1 MSGGLRP
8 GTSGFSGRSRGRETT
23 VTRRYDIH
31 DLLSHRTPVGPSAHT
46 RSGAPRRR
54 NPTTEAF
61 YIMSAVERKL
71 EDIKET
77 IVSEV
82 PNDISISDVKY
93 EGPELVVYT
102 RDPKK
107 FAGDGDLIRRLASKL
122 RKRITV
128 RPDPDVL
135 SRPEEARKKIREVV
149 PDEAGITDL
158 DFHADTG
165 EVVIEAQKP
174 GMVIGRHGSTLREIT
189 QQVGWTPEVV
199 RTPPIES
206 ATVSNVRNFLKQ
218 ERDDRRDILERVGRQ
233 IHREE
238 MSDDEWVRITTL
250 GCCREVGRASFILNT
265 PETRV
270 LIDCGDKPGAEGEVP
285 YLQVPEALGA
295 GAQNIDAVV
304 LTHAHLDHSAL
315 IPLLFK
321 YGYDGPIY
329 CTEPTRDLM
338 GLLTLD
344 YLDVAAK
351 EGRAPP
357 YESEQVREAIKHC
370 IPLEYGDVTD
380 IAPDLKLTFHNAG
393 HILGSA
399 VSHFHVGDGLYN
411 VAFSGDI
418 HYDDTRLFN
427 GAVNEFPRVETL
439 VMESTYG
446 GRNDFQTDQ
455 EDSEEELKRVI
466 RETTEEGGKILIPAF
481 AVGRSQE
488 IMLVLEE
495 AMRKGEIPEVP
506 VHLDGMI
513 WEATAIHTTY
523 PEYLRDDLR
532 DRIFHDDENPF
543 LSDQFNHIDGGEEER
558 QEVADGGPCIV
569 LSTSGMVEG
578 GPIMSWL
585 THVGSEEDSTLV
597 FVGYQAQGTLGR
609 RIQNGWDEIPMDD
622 RSNGRGTLSLNMNVE
637 TVDGFSGHADRQG
650 LMNFVR
656 TMNPRPEKVLCVH
669 GDESSVQDLSSA
681 LYHEFNMRTFAPKNL
696 ETFRFK

>member
-1 MSGGLRP
+1 MS
-8 GTSGFSGRSRGRETT
+8 T
-23 VTRRYDIH
+23 VE
-31 DLLSHRTPVGPSAHT
+31 HR
-46 RSGAPRRR
+46 
-54 NPTTEAF
+54 
-61 YIMSAVERKL
+61 L
-71 EDIKET
+71 EEMRAEIEN
-77 IVSEV
+77 EV
-82 PNDISISDVKY
+82 PADITITEVRY
-93 EGPELVVYT
+93 EGPELVIYT
-102 RDPKK
+102 RDPKR
-107 FAGDGDLIRRLASKL
+107 FARDGDLVRKLASKL

-128 RPDPDVL
+128 RPDPAVL
-135 SRPEEARKKIREVV
+135 SKPDDAREQVFDVIPE
-149 PDEAGITDL
+149 EAGITDL
-158 DFHADTG
+158 DFHLDTG
-165 EVVIEAQKP
+165 EVVIEAEKP
-174 GMVIGRHGSTLREIT
+174 GMVIGRHGATLREIT
-189 QQVGWTPEVV
+189 QEVGWTPEVV

-206 ATVSNVRNFLKQ
+206 STVKNVRNFLKQ
-218 ERDDRRDILERVGRQ
+218 ERNERRDILERIGRQ

-250 GCCREVGRASFILNT
+250 GCCREVGRASFIIST

-270 LIDCGDKPGAEGEVP
+270 LVDCGDKPGAEDEVP
-285 YLQVPEALGA
+285 YLQVPEALGS
-295 GAQNIDAVV
+295 GANSLDAVV

-329 CTEPTRDLM
+329 TTEPTRDLM

-351 EGRAPP
+351 EGRTPP
-357 YESEQVREAIKHC
+357 YESEMVREAIKHTV
-370 IPLEYGDVTD
+370 PLEYGDVTD
-380 IAPDLKLTFHNAG
+380 IAPDIKLTLHNAG

-399 VSHFHVGDGLYN
+399 IAHFHVGDGLYN

-439 VMESTYG
+439 VLESTYG
-446 GRNDFQTDQ
+446 GRNDYQTDQ
-455 EDSEEELKRVI
+455 EDSERKLKHTLENTLER
-466 RETTEEGGKILIPAF
+466 GGKVLVPAF

-495 AMRKGEIPEVP
+495 AMREGEIPEVP

-532 DRIFHDDENPF
+532 ERIFHDDENPF
-543 LSDQFNHIDGGEEER
+543 LSEQFNHIDGGEEER
-558 QEVADGGPCIV
+558 QEVADGGPCII
-569 LSTSGMVEG
+569 LSTSGMMEG
-578 GPIMSWL
+578 GPILSWL
-585 THVGSEEDSTLV
+585 ELIADANDSTLV

-609 RIQNGWDEIPMDD
+609 RIQNGRRDLPLG
-622 RSNGRGTLSLNMNVE
+622 NGRRSSSVTLEMSVE

-650 LMNFVR
+650 LENFVR

-669 GDESSVQDLSSA
+669 GDESSAQDLSSA

-696 ETFRFK
+696 ETFRFV

>member
-1 MSGGLRP
+1 MSQVDTQLEELK
-8 GTSGFSGRSRGRETT
+8 RE
-23 VTRRYDIH
+23 IEAEI
-31 DLLSHRTPVGPSAHT
+31 PST
-46 RSGAPRRR
+46 
-54 NPTTEAF
+54 
-61 YIMSAVERKL
+61 
-71 EDIKET
+71 
-77 IVSEV
+77 
-82 PNDISISDVKY
+82 ISITDVKY

-102 RDPKK
+102 RDPKE
-107 FAGDGDLIRRLASKL
+107 FAGDGNLVRQLASKL

-135 SRPEEARKKIREVV
+135 SRPREAREKVV
-149 PDEAGITDL
+149 DVIPEDAGVQDL
-158 DFHADTG
+158 DFHEDTG
-165 EVVIEAQKP
+165 EVVIEAEKP

-189 QQVGWTPEVV
+189 REVGWTPEVV

-206 ATVSNVRNFLKQ
+206 STVSNVRNFLKQ
-218 ERDDRRDILERVGRQ
+218 ERQERREILERVGRQ

-238 MSDDEWVRITTL
+238 MQDEQWVRITTL
-250 GCCREVGRASFILNT
+250 GCCREVGRAAFILNT
-265 PETRV
+265 AETRV

-285 YLQVPEALGA
+285 YLQIPEALGA
-295 GAQNIDAVV
+295 GAQNLDAVV

-351 EGRAPP
+351 EGRTPP
-357 YESEQVREAIKHC
+357 YDSAQVREAIKHC

-411 VAFSGDI
+411 VCFSGDI

-427 GAVNEFPRVETL
+427 GAVNDFPRVEAL

-446 GRNDFQTDQ
+446 GRNDYQTDQ
-455 EDSEEELKRVI
+455 EDSEEALIDVI
-466 RETTEEGGKILIPAF
+466 NEAHERDGKVLIPAF

-488 IMLVLEE
+488 IMLVIEE
-495 AMRKGEIPEVP
+495 AMRNGKIPEMP

-523 PEYLRDDLR
+523 PEYLRDDLQ
-532 DRIFHDDENPF
+532 DRIFHEDENPF
-543 LSDQFNHIDGGEEER
+543 LAEQFNHIDGGEDER
-558 QEVADGGPCIV
+558 QEVVDEGPAII
-569 LSTSGMVEG
+569 LSTSGMVTG

-585 THVGSEEDSTLV
+585 RHLGSDEDSTLT

-609 RIQNGWDEIPMDD
+609 RIQNGWDEIPVSDFGSGRD
-622 RSNGRGTLSLNMNVE
+622 GRGSKLTLEMNVE
-637 TVDGFSGHADRQG
+637 TVDGFSGHADREG

-656 TMNPRPEKVLCVH
+656 NMSPRPEKVLCVH
-669 GDESSVQDLSSA
+669 GDESSVQDFSSA

>member
-1 MSGGLRP
+1 MS
-8 GTSGFSGRSRGRETT
+8 T
-23 VTRRYDIH
+23 VEKQLD
-31 DLLSHRTPVGPSAHT
+31 DLKAEI
-46 RSGAPRRR
+46 AA
-54 NPTTEAF
+54 E
-61 YIMSAVERKL
+61 I
-71 EDIKET
+71 
-77 IVSEV
+77 
-82 PNDISISDVKY
+82 PNDISVSDVTY
-93 EGPELVVYT
+93 EGPELVIYT

-107 FAGDGDLIRRLASKL
+107 FAQNGDLIRTLAGKL

-135 SRPEEARKKIREVV
+135 ARPKDAEAQIRAII
-149 PDEAGITDL
+149 PDEAGVSDL

-189 QQVGWTPEVV
+189 QEIGWTPEVV

-218 ERDDRRDILERVGRQ
+218 EREERRDILERVGRQ

-238 MSDDEWVRITTL
+238 LANEQWVRISTL
-250 GCCREVGRASFILNT
+250 GCCREVGRASFILST
-265 PETRV
+265 AETRI
-270 LIDCGDKPGAEGEVP
+270 LIDCGDKPGAEDEVP
-285 YLQVPEALGA
+285 YLQAPEANPL
-295 GAQNIDAVV
+295 NSIDAVV

-329 CTEPTRDLM
+329 CTEPTRDMM

-351 EGRAPP
+351 EGRTPP
-357 YESEQVREAIKHC
+357 YESEMVREALKHT

-380 IAPDLKLTFHNAG
+380 IAPDVKLTLHNAG

-399 VSHFHVGDGLYN
+399 VSHFHIGDGLYN

-418 HYDDTRLFN
+418 HYEDTRLFN

-446 GRNDFQTDQ
+446 GRNDYQTDQ
-455 EDSEEELKRVI
+455 ADSEQRLIEI
-466 RETTEEGGKILIPAF
+466 INETHDRDGKILIPAF

-488 IMLVLEE
+488 IMLVIEE
-495 AMRKGEIPEVP
+495 AMREGKIPEMP

-543 LSDQFNHIDGGEEER
+543 LSPQFNHIDAGEDER
-558 QEVADGGPCIV
+558 RDVTDGGPAII
-569 LSTSGMVEG
+569 LSTSGMVTG

-585 THVGSEEDSTLV
+585 EHLGPDPNTTMV

-609 RIQNGWDEIPMDD
+609 RIQSGWDEIPM
-622 RSNGRGTLSLNMNVE
+622 NGRSGRSDTLALDFNVE
-637 TVDGFSGHADRQG
+637 TVDGFSGHSGRQG
-650 LMNFVR
+650 LIDFVR

-681 LYHEFNMRTFAPKNL
+681 LYHKFDMRTFAPKNL
-696 ETFRFK
+696 ETFRFR

>member
-1 MSGGLRP
+1 MSH
-8 GTSGFSGRSRGRETT
+8 
-23 VTRRYDIH
+23 VD
-31 DLLSHRTPVGPSAHT
+31 
-46 RSGAPRRR
+46 
-54 NPTTEAF
+54 
-61 YIMSAVERKL
+61 KQL
-71 EDIKET
+71 EDLKAEIEQE
-77 IVSEV
+77 IPS
-82 PNDISISDVKY
+82 DISVTDVKY

-102 RDPKK
+102 RDPKR
-107 FAGDGDLIRRLASKL
+107 FAGDGDLIRRLASQL

-128 RPDPDVL
+128 RPDPSTL
-135 SRPEEARKKIREVV
+135 SPPAQAEEEVMAV
-149 PDEAGITDL
+149 IPDDAGVTDL
-158 DFHADTG
+158 DFHEDTG
-165 EVVIEAQKP
+165 EVVIEAEKP
-174 GMVIGRHGSTLREIT
+174 GMVIGRRGSTLREIT
-189 QQVGWTPEVV
+189 KEVGWTPEVV

-206 ATVSNVRNFLKQ
+206 STVSNVRNFLKQ
-218 ERDDRRDILERVGRQ
+218 ERQDRRDILERVGRQ

-238 MSDDEWVRITTL
+238 LSDEEWVRITTL
-250 GCCREVGRASFILNT
+250 GCCREVGRAAFILNT
-265 PETRV
+265 PETRI

-295 GAQNIDAVV
+295 GASNIDAVV

-329 CTEPTRDLM
+329 TTEPTRDLM
-338 GLLTLD
+338 GLLQLD

-351 EGRAPP
+351 EGRTPP
-357 YESEQVREAIKHC
+357 YESEQVREAIKHT

-380 IAPDLKLTFHNAG
+380 VAPDVKLTFHNAG

-399 VSHFHVGDGLYN
+399 VTHFHIGDGMYN

-427 GAVNEFPRVETL
+427 GAVNDFPRVETL
-439 VMESTYG
+439 VLESTYG
-446 GRNDFQTDQ
+446 GRNDYQTDQ
-455 EDSEEELKRVI
+455 ADSEERLKEVI
-466 RETTEEGGKILIPAF
+466 NETYEQNGKVLIPAF

-495 AMRKGEIPEVP
+495 AMREGDIPTMP

-513 WEATAIHTTY
+513 WEATAIHSTY

-532 DRIFHDDENPF
+532 DRIFHEDENPF
-543 LSDQFNHIDGGEEER
+543 LADQFNHIDGGEDER
-558 QEVADGGPCIV
+558 QEVADGEECII

-585 THVGSEEDSTLV
+585 RHLGSDPDSTMT

-609 RIQNGWDEIPMDD
+609 RIQNGWDEIPVSDWGEGGGRSETLTLEMD
-622 RSNGRGTLSLNMNVE
+622 TE

-650 LMNFVR
+650 LENFVK

-669 GDESSVQDLSSA
+669 GDEDSVQDLSSA
-681 LYHEFNMRTFAPKNL
+681 LYHDYNMRTFAPKNL

>member
-1 MSGGLRP
+1 MSRIERQLDDLRAKISSELP
-8 GTSGFSGRSRGRETT
+8 A
-23 VTRRYDIH
+23 D
-31 DLLSHRTPVGPSAHT
+31 
-46 RSGAPRRR
+46 
-54 NPTTEAF
+54 
-61 YIMSAVERKL
+61 
-71 EDIKET
+71 
-77 IVSEV
+77 VSV
-82 PNDISISDVKY
+82 SDVKY
-93 EGPELVVYT
+93 EGPELVIYT
-102 RDPKK
+102 RDPKR
-107 FAGDGDLIRRLASKL
+107 FAERGDLVRNLASTF
-122 RKRITV
+122 RKRITI
-128 RPDPDVL
+128 RPDPDAL
-135 SRPEEARKKIREVV
+135 SPPEQARDRIESVI
-149 PDEAGITDL
+149 PDEAGVTDL
-158 DFHADTG
+158 DFHIDTG
-165 EVVIEAQKP
+165 EVVIEAEKP

-189 QQVGWTPEVV
+189 REVGWTPEVV

-206 ATVSNVRNFLKQ
+206 STVSNVRNFLKQ
-218 ERDDRRDILERVGRQ
+218 EREERRTILERVGRQ

-238 MSDDEWVRITTL
+238 MSNDEYVRITTL
-250 GCCREVGRASFILNT
+250 GCCREVGRAAFVLST
-265 PETRV
+265 PETRI
-270 LIDCGDKPGAEGEVP
+270 LIDCGDKPGAEDEVP

-295 GAQNIDAVV
+295 GPQNLDAVV

-351 EGRAPP
+351 EGRTPP
-357 YESEQVREAIKHC
+357 YESEMVREAIKHT

-380 IAPDLKLTFHNAG
+380 IAPDVKLTFHNAG

-399 VSHFHVGDGLYN
+399 ISHFHVGEGLYN
-411 VAFSGDI
+411 VCFSGDI
-418 HYDDTRLFN
+418 HYKDTRLFN
-427 GAVNEFPRVETL
+427 GAVNDFPRVETL
-439 VMESTYG
+439 VLESTYG
-446 GRNDFQTDQ
+446 GRNDYQTDQ
-455 EDSEEELKRVI
+455 EDSERKLKEVI
-466 RETTEEGGKILIPAF
+466 KRTHDQGGKVLIPAF

-488 IMLVLEE
+488 IMLVLEQ
-495 AMRKGEIPEVP
+495 AMRSGDIPEMP

-543 LSDQFNHIDGGEEER
+543 LADQFNHIDGGEEER

-585 THVGSEEDSTLV
+585 RHVGGDEKSTMV

-609 RIQNGWDEIPMDD
+609 RIQSGWDEIPINDYDASGRSRTLNLEMD
-622 RSNGRGTLSLNMNVE
+622 VE

-650 LMNFVR
+650 LMNFVK

-669 GDESSVQDLSSA
+669 GDESSTQDLSSA

-696 ETFRFK
+696 ETFRFV

>member
-1 MSGGLRP
+1 MS
-8 GTSGFSGRSRGRETT
+8 T
-23 VTRRYDIH
+23 VE
-31 DLLSHRTPVGPSAHT
+31 
-46 RSGAPRRR
+46 
-54 NPTTEAF
+54 NQ
-61 YIMSAVERKL
+61 L
-71 EDIKET
+71 EELQAT
-77 IVSEV
+77 IESEV
-82 PNDISISDVKY
+82 PNDITITEVRY
-93 EGPELVVYT
+93 EGPELVIYT
-102 RDPKK
+102 RDPKR
-107 FAGDGDLIRRLASKL
+107 FASDGDLVRQLASKL

-128 RPDPDVL
+128 RPDPASL
-135 SRPEEARKKIREVV
+135 SATEEAREQVLDVI
-149 PDEAGITDL
+149 PDEAGVTDL
-158 DFHADTG
+158 DFHIDTG
-165 EVVIEAQKP
+165 EVVIEAEKP
-174 GMVIGRHGSTLREIT
+174 GMVIGRHGATLREIT
-189 QQVGWTPEVV
+189 QETGWTPEVV

-206 ATVSNVRNFLKQ
+206 STVKNVRNFLKQ
-218 ERDDRRDILERVGRQ
+218 ERNERRDILERIGRQ

-238 MSDDEWVRITTL
+238 MSDDQWVRITTL
-250 GCCREVGRASFILNT
+250 GCCREVGRAAFILST

-270 LIDCGDKPGAEGEVP
+270 LIDCGDKPGSEDEVP
-285 YLQVPEALGA
+285 YLQVPEALGS
-295 GAQNIDAVV
+295 GANSIDAVV

-329 CTEPTRDLM
+329 TTEPTRDLM

-357 YESEQVREAIKHC
+357 YESEMVREAIKHT

-380 IAPDLKLTFHNAG
+380 IAPDIKLTLHNAG
-393 HILGSA
+393 HILGSSI
-399 VSHFHVGDGLYN
+399 SHFHIGDGLYN

-427 GAVNEFPRVETL
+427 GAVNNFPRVETL
-439 VMESTYG
+439 VLESTYG
-446 GRNDFQTDQ
+446 GRDDYQTDQ
-455 EDSEEELKRVI
+455 EDSERKLKHVLKNTLERD
-466 RETTEEGGKILIPAF
+466 GKVVIPAF

-495 AMRKGEIPEVP
+495 AMREGDLPEVP

-532 DRIFHDDENPF
+532 ERIFHDDANPF
-543 LSDQFNHIDGGEEER
+543 LADQFNHIDGGEDER
-558 QEVADGGPCIV
+558 QEVADGGPCII
-569 LSTSGMVEG
+569 LSTSGMMEG

-585 THVGSEEDSTLV
+585 EHVGSEEDSTLV
-597 FVGYQAQGTLGR
+597 FVGYQAEGTLGS
-609 RIQNGWDEIPMDD
+609 RIQNGRRDIPIG
-622 RSNGRGTLSLNMNVE
+622 RSNGRGNSLTLKMDVE

-650 LMNFVR
+650 LENFVR

-669 GDESSVQDLSSA
+669 GDERSTQDLSSA

-696 ETFRFK
+696 ETFRFI

>member
-1 MSGGLRP
+1 MSQ
-8 GTSGFSGRSRGRETT
+8 
-23 VTRRYDIH
+23 
-31 DLLSHRTPVGPSAHT
+31 
-46 RSGAPRRR
+46 
-54 NPTTEAF
+54 
-61 YIMSAVERKL
+61 VERQL
-71 EDIKET
+71 DEMEET

-82 PNDISISDVKY
+82 PGDVSITDVTY

-102 RDPKK
+102 RDPKT
-107 FAGDGDLIRRLASKL
+107 FASNGNLIRNLASKL

-128 RPDPDVL
+128 RPDPSEL
-135 SRPEEARKKIREVV
+135 SRPDEAREAIRRVIPEEAGV
-149 PDEAGITDL
+149 TDL
-158 DFHADTG
+158 DFHEDTG

-189 QQVGWTPEVV
+189 QEVGWTPEVV

-206 ATVSNVRNFLKQ
+206 STVENVRNFLKQ
-218 ERDDRRDILERVGRQ
+218 ERDERRDTLERIGRQ

-250 GCCREVGRASFILNT
+250 GCCREVGRAAFIIST

-285 YLQVPEALGA
+285 YLQVPEALGS
-295 GAQNIDAVV
+295 GPSSLDAVV
-304 LTHAHLDHSAL
+304 LTHAHLDHSAF

-351 EGRAPP
+351 EGRSPP
-357 YESEQVREAIKHC
+357 YESEMVREAIKHC

-380 IAPDLKLTFHNAG
+380 IAPDVKLTLHNSG

-399 VSHFHVGDGLYN
+399 IAHFHVGDGLYN

-418 HYDDTRLFN
+418 HYEDTRLFN
-427 GAVNEFPRVETL
+427 GAVNDFPRVETL
-439 VMESTYG
+439 VLESTYG
-446 GRNDFQTDQ
+446 GRNDYQTDQ
-455 EDSEEELKRVI
+455 ADSERKLKQVI
-466 RETTEEGGKILIPAF
+466 RETTERGGKVLIPAF

-495 AMRKGEIPEVP
+495 AMREGEIPRVP

-523 PEYLRDDLR
+523 PEYMRDELR

-543 LSDQFNHIDGGEEER
+543 LADEFNHIDGGDEER
-558 QEVADGGPCIV
+558 REVADGGPCIV

-585 THVGSEEDSTLV
+585 RHIGGQEDGTMV
-597 FVGYQAQGTLGR
+597 FVGYQAQGTLGQ
-609 RIQNGWDEIPMDD
+609 RIQNGRTELPM
-622 RSNGRGTLSLNMNVE
+622 NGGGGRADNVSLDMNVE

-650 LMNFVR
+650 LENFVR

-669 GDESSVQDLSSA
+669 GDESSTQDLSSA
-681 LYHEFNMRTFAPKNL
+681 LYHDFNMRTFAPKNL
-696 ETFRFK
+696 ETFRFV

>member
-1 MSGGLRP
+1 MS
-8 GTSGFSGRSRGRETT
+8 T
-23 VTRRYDIH
+23 VENQLDE
-31 DLLSHRTPVGPSAHT
+31 LKA
-46 RSGAPRRR
+46 
-54 NPTTEAF
+54 E
-61 YIMSAVERKL
+61 
-71 EDIKET
+71 

-82 PNDISISDVKY
+82 PDDISISDVQY

-107 FAGDGDLIRRLASKL
+107 FAQNGDLIRQLASQL

-135 SRPEEARKKIREVV
+135 SV
-149 PDEAGITDL
+149 PDKAREQIMDVTPEEAGITDL

-165 EVVIEAQKP
+165 EVVIEAEKP

-189 QQVGWTPEVV
+189 QKVGWTPEVV

-206 ATVSNVRNFLKQ
+206 STVSNVRNFLKQ
-218 ERDDRRDILERVGRQ
+218 ERDERRDILERIGRQ

-250 GCCREVGRASFILNT
+250 GCCREVGRAAFIVST

-270 LIDCGDKPGAEGEVP
+270 LVDCGDKPGAEDEVP
-285 YLQVPEALGA
+285 YLQVPEALGS
-295 GAQNIDAVV
+295 GANSLDAVV

-357 YESEQVREAIKHC
+357 YESEMVREAIKHC

-380 IAPDLKLTFHNAG
+380 ISPDIKLTLHNAG
-393 HILGSA
+393 HILGSSIA
-399 VSHFHVGDGLYN
+399 HFHVGDGLYN

-418 HYDDTRLFN
+418 HYEDTRLFN

-439 VMESTYG
+439 VLESTYG
-446 GRNDFQTDQ
+446 GRNDYQTDQ
-455 EDSEEELKRVI
+455 EDSERKLKKVI
-466 RETTEEGGKILIPAF
+466 NETYDDGGKILIPAF

-488 IMLVLEE
+488 MMLVIEE
-495 AMRKGEIPEVP
+495 AMRSGDIPEMP

-532 DRIFHDDENPF
+532 DRIFHEDENPF
-543 LSDQFNHIDGGEEER
+543 LADQFNHIDGGEEER
-558 QEVADGGPCIV
+558 QEVADGGPAIV
-569 LSTSGMVEG
+569 LSTSGMVTG

-585 THVGSEEDSTLV
+585 EHLGPDPDTTLT

-609 RIQNGWDEIPMDD
+609 SIQRGQDKVPLGNS
-622 RSNGRGTLSLNMNVE
+622 RGRGRSDSLTLNCNVE

-650 LMNFVR
+650 LENFVK

-669 GDESSVQDLSSA
+669 GDESSTQDLSSA

-696 ETFRFK
+696 ETFRFL

>member
-1 MSGGLRP
+1 MSK
-8 GTSGFSGRSRGRETT
+8 
-23 VTRRYDIH
+23 
-31 DLLSHRTPVGPSAHT
+31 
-46 RSGAPRRR
+46 
-54 NPTTEAF
+54 
-61 YIMSAVERKL
+61 VEQQL
-71 EDIKET
+71 EDLQTEIRRQ
-77 IVSEV
+77 V
-82 PNDISISDVKY
+82 PTDISISDVQY

-102 RDPKK
+102 RDPKR
-107 FAGDGDLIRRLASKL
+107 FAQNGDLIRQLASQL

-135 SRPEEARKKIREVV
+135 SRPDAARDEIMAVV
-149 PDEAGITDL
+149 PEDAGVTDL
-158 DFHADTG
+158 DFHPDTG
-165 EVVIEAQKP
+165 EVVIEAEKP
-174 GMVIGRHGSTLREIT
+174 GMVIGRNGSTLREIT
-189 QQVGWTPEVV
+189 QKVGWTPEVV

-218 ERDDRRDILERVGRQ
+218 EREERRDILERIGRQ

-250 GCCREVGRASFILNT
+250 GCCREVGRAAFLLST
-265 PETRV
+265 PETRI

-285 YLQVPEALGA
+285 YLQVPEAMGSGA
-295 GAQNIDAVV
+295 ASLDAVV

-315 IPLLFK
+315 VPLLFK
-321 YGYDGPIY
+321 YGYDGPVY

-351 EGRAPP
+351 EGRTPP
-357 YESEQVREAIKHC
+357 YESEMVREAIKHT

-380 IAPDLKLTFHNAG
+380 IAPDIKLTLHNAG

-399 VSHFHVGDGLYN
+399 ITHFHVGDGLYN

-418 HYDDTRLFN
+418 HYKDTRLFD

-439 VMESTYG
+439 VLESTYG
-446 GRNDFQTDQ
+446 GRNDYQTDQ
-455 EDSEEELKRVI
+455 EDSERRLKEI
-466 RETTEEGGKILIPAF
+466 INETYDRGGSVLVPAF

-495 AMRKGEIPEVP
+495 AMREGDIPSMP

-513 WEATAIHTTY
+513 WEATAIHSTY

-532 DRIFHDDENPF
+532 DRIFHEDENPF
-543 LSDQFNHIDGGEEER
+543 LAEEFNHIDGGEDER
-558 QEVADGGPCIV
+558 QAIADGDPCIV

-585 THVGSEEDSTLV
+585 EHLGDDPDTTMT

-609 RIQNGWDEIPMDD
+609 RIQNGWDEIPVGGD
-622 RSNGRGTLSLNMNVE
+622 GRGRGDTLNLEANVE

-650 LMNFVR
+650 LENFVK

-669 GDESSVQDLSSA
+669 GDEKSTQDLSSS
-681 LYHEFNMRTFAPKNL
+681 LYHEYNMRTFAPKNL
-696 ETFRFK
+696 ETFRFL

>member
-1 MSGGLRP
+1 MS
-8 GTSGFSGRSRGRETT
+8 S
-23 VTRRYDIH
+23 
-31 DLLSHRTPVGPSAHT
+31 
-46 RSGAPRRR
+46 
-54 NPTTEAF
+54 
-61 YIMSAVERKL
+61 VERQL
-71 EDIKET
+71 EDLKAEIT
-77 IVSEV
+77 DEV
-82 PNDISISDVKY
+82 PDDIFISDVRY

-102 RDPKK
+102 RDPKQ
-107 FAGDGDLIRRLASKL
+107 FAQNGDLIRRLASTL
-122 RKRITV
+122 QKRITV

-135 SRPEEARKKIREVV
+135 LRPDKARAEIQEVI

-165 EVVIEAQKP
+165 EVVIEASKP
-174 GMVIGRHGSTLREIT
+174 GMVIGRHGATLRDIT
-189 QQVGWTPEVV
+189 QRVGWTPEVV

-206 ATVSNVRNFLKQ
+206 STVSNVRNFLKQ
-218 ERDDRRDILERVGRQ
+218 ERDDRRDILERIGRQ
-233 IHREE
+233 IHRRQ
-238 MSDDEWVRITTL
+238 MADEQWARITTL
-250 GCCREVGRASFILNT
+250 GCCREVGRAAFILST
-265 PETRV
+265 ADTRILV
-270 LIDCGDKPGAEGEVP
+270 DCGDKPGAEGEVP

-295 GAQNIDAVV
+295 GASNLDAVI

-351 EGRAPP
+351 EGRTPP
-357 YESEQVREAIKHC
+357 YESEMVREAIKHC
-370 IPLEYGDVTD
+370 ISLEYGDVTD
-380 IAPDLKLTFHNAG
+380 IAPDIKLTFHNAG

-399 VSHFHVGDGLYN
+399 VSHFHIGDGLYN

-446 GRNDFQTDQ
+446 GRNDYQTDQ
-455 EDSEEELKRVI
+455 EDAEKHLVKVI
-466 RETTEEGGKILIPAF
+466 NDAYDSGGKVLIPAF

-495 AMRKGEIPEVP
+495 AMRKGKIPEMP
-506 VHLDGMI
+506 IHLDGMI

-523 PEYLRDDLR
+523 PEYLRDNLR

-543 LSDQFNHIDGGEEER
+543 LADYFNHIDRGEDER
-558 QEVADGGPCIV
+558 QEVTDGDQAII
-569 LSTSGMVEG
+569 LSTSGMVTG

-585 THVGSEEDSTLV
+585 RHVGNDPDSTMM

-609 RIQNGWDEIPMDD
+609 RIQNGWDEIPINNRNNGG
-622 RSNGRGTLSLNMNVE
+622 RSNTMTMKMNIQ

-650 LMNFVR
+650 LENFVR

-669 GDESSVQDLSSA
+669 GDEKSTQDLSSA

>member
-1 MSGGLRP
+1 MSSVDQQLEELRAEI
-8 GTSGFSGRSRGRETT
+8 TSE
-23 VTRRYDIH
+23 I
-31 DLLSHRTPVGPSAHT
+31 
-46 RSGAPRRR
+46 
-54 NPTTEAF
+54 
-61 YIMSAVERKL
+61 
-71 EDIKET
+71 
-77 IVSEV
+77 
-82 PNDISISDVKY
+82 PNDISVSAVKY

-107 FAGDGDLIRRLASKL
+107 FAQQGDLIRKLASKL

-135 SRPEEARKKIREVV
+135 SPPESAREQVMEVIPEEAGV
-149 PDEAGITDL
+149 TDL

-189 QQVGWTPEVV
+189 QKVGWTPEVV
-199 RTPPIES
+199 RTPPIQS
-206 ATVSNVRNFLKQ
+206 STVSNVRNFLKQ
-218 ERDDRRDILERVGRQ
+218 EREDRRDILERVGRQ
-233 IHREE
+233 IHRDE
-238 MSDDEWVRITTL
+238 MSNDEWVRITTL
-250 GCCREVGRASFILNT
+250 GCCREVGRASFILST
-265 PETRV
+265 PETRI
-270 LIDCGDKPGAEGEVP
+270 LIDCGDKPGAEDEVP
-285 YLQVPEALGA
+285 YLHVPEATPL
-295 GAQNIDAVV
+295 NSIDAVV

-315 IPLLFK
+315 VPLLYK

-329 CTEPTRDLM
+329 TTEPSRDLM

-351 EGRAPP
+351 EGRTPP
-357 YESEQVREAIKHC
+357 YESEMVREAIKHT

-380 IAPDLKLTFHNAG
+380 IAPDVKLTFHNAG

-399 VSHFHVGDGLYN
+399 VSHFHIGDGLYN

-418 HYDDTRLFN
+418 HYKDTRLFN
-427 GAVNEFPRVETL
+427 GAVNDFPRVETL

-446 GRNDFQTDQ
+446 GRNDYQTDQ
-455 EDSEEELKRVI
+455 EDSEQKLIDVI
-466 RETTEEGGKILIPAF
+466 NKTHDKGGKVLIPAF

-488 IMLVLEE
+488 IMLVLER
-495 AMRKGEIPEVP
+495 AMRNGDIPKMP

-532 DRIFHDDENPF
+532 DRIFHEDENPF
-543 LSDQFNHIDGGEEER
+543 LAEEFNHIDGGEEER
-558 QEVADGGPCIV
+558 QDVADGGPCII
-569 LSTSGMVEG
+569 LSTSGMVTG

-585 THVGSEEDSTLV
+585 RHVGSDEKSRLV

-609 RIQNGWDEIPMDD
+609 RIQNGWDEIPV
-622 RSNGRGTLSLNMNVE
+622 NGRNGGGRSDTMKMKMDVE

-650 LMNFVR
+650 LMDFVR

>member
-1 MSGGLRP
+1 
-8 GTSGFSGRSRGRETT
+8 
-23 VTRRYDIH
+23 
-31 DLLSHRTPVGPSAHT
+31 
-46 RSGAPRRR
+46 
-54 NPTTEAF
+54 
-61 YIMSAVERKL
+61 MSAVERQL
-71 EDIKET
+71 EDIKAT

-82 PNDISISDVKY
+82 PNDISISDVTY

-107 FAGDGDLIRRLASKL
+107 FASDGDLIRRLASTL

-135 SRPEEARKKIREVV
+135 SRPEEARERIREVI
-149 PDEAGITDL
+149 PEEAGVTDL
-158 DFHADTG
+158 DFHIDTG
-165 EVVIEAQKP
+165 EVVIEAAKP
-174 GMVIGRHGSTLREIT
+174 GLVIGRHGSTLREIT

-206 ATVSNVRNFLKQ
+206 STVSNVRNFLKQ
-218 ERDDRRDILERVGRQ
+218 ERDERRDILERVGRQ
-233 IHREE
+233 IHREQ

-250 GCCREVGRASFILNT
+250 GCCREVGRAAFILNT

-315 IPLLFK
+315 VPLLFK

-351 EGRAPP
+351 EGRTPP
-357 YESEQVREAIKHC
+357 YQSEQVRDAIKHC

-380 IAPDLKLTFHNAG
+380 IAPDMKLTFHNAG

-399 VSHFHVGDGLYN
+399 VAHFHVGDGLYN

-418 HYDDTRLFN
+418 HYSDTRLFN
-427 GAVNEFPRVETL
+427 GATNEFPRVETL
-439 VMESTYG
+439 VLESTYG

-455 EDSEEELKRVI
+455 EDSERKLKQIINDTHDR
-466 RETTEEGGKILIPAF
+466 GGKVLIPAF

-495 AMRKGEIPEVP
+495 AMRAGDITEMP

-523 PEYLRDDLR
+523 PEYLRDELR
-532 DRIFHDDENPF
+532 DRIFHEDENPF
-543 LSDQFNHIDGGEEER
+543 LAEQFNHIDGGEDER
-558 QEVADGGPCIV
+558 REVADGGPCIII
-569 LSTSGMVEG
+569 STSGMITG

-585 THVGSEEDSTLV
+585 EHVGAEEESTLT

-609 RIQNGWDEIPMDD
+609 RIQNGWDEIPMND
-622 RSNGRGTLSLNMNVE
+622 RDHRNGRKTLTLNMDVE

>member
-1 MSGGLRP
+1 MS
-8 GTSGFSGRSRGRETT
+8 T
-23 VTRRYDIH
+23 VDKRLDEMR
-31 DLLSHRTPVGPSAHT
+31 
-46 RSGAPRRR
+46 
-54 NPTTEAF
+54 
-61 YIMSAVERKL
+61 
-71 EDIKET
+71 
-77 IVSEV
+77 SEV
-82 PNDISISDVKY
+82 EQEVPSGITITEVTY
-93 EGPELVVYT
+93 EGPELVIYT

-107 FAGDGDLIRRLASKL
+107 FAQDGDLVRRLASKL

-128 RPDPDVL
+128 RPDPSSLAPPEAAGEDIE
-135 SRPEEARKKIREVV
+135 RIIPEEAGV
-149 PDEAGITDL
+149 ADL
-158 DFHADTG
+158 DFHIDTG
-165 EVVIEAQKP
+165 EVVIEAEKP

-189 QQVGWTPEVV
+189 QEVGWTPEVV

-206 ATVSNVRNFLKQ
+206 STVSNVRNFLKQ
-218 ERDDRRDILERVGRQ
+218 ERDERRDILERVGRQ

-250 GCCREVGRASFILNT
+250 GCCREVGRAAFILST
-265 PETRV
+265 PETRI
-270 LIDCGDKPGAEGEVP
+270 LIDCGDKPGAPDDVP

-295 GAQNIDAVV
+295 GANTLDAVV

-329 CTEPTRDLM
+329 TTEPTRDLM
-338 GLLTLD
+338 GLLQLD

-357 YESEQVREAIKHC
+357 YESGMVREAIKHTV
-370 IPLEYGDVTD
+370 PLEYGDVTD
-380 IAPDLKLTFHNAG
+380 IAPDIKLTLHNAG
-393 HILGSA
+393 HILGS
-399 VSHFHVGDGLYN
+399 SICHFHVGDGLYN

-418 HYDDTRLFN
+418 HYEDTRLFN

-439 VMESTYG
+439 VLESTYG
-446 GRNDFQTDQ
+446 GRNDYQTDQ
-455 EDSEEELKRVI
+455 EDSERKLRHII
-466 RETTEEGGKILIPAF
+466 RNTLERDGKVLIPAF

-495 AMRKGEIPEVP
+495 AMREGEIPTVP

-513 WEATAIHTTY
+513 WEATAIHSTY

-532 DRIFHDDENPF
+532 DRICHDDENPF
-543 LSDQFNHIDGGEEER
+543 LADQFNHIDAGEDER
-558 QEVADGGPCIV
+558 REVADGDPSIV

-585 THVGSEEDSTLV
+585 EHLGKDSDSTLT

-609 RIQNGWDEIPMDD
+609 AIQSGRDEIPFGNDRTGRSKTLTLRMD
-622 RSNGRGTLSLNMNVE
+622 VE

-650 LMNFVR
+650 LENFVR

-669 GDESSVQDLSSA
+669 GDESSAQDLSSA
-681 LYHEFNMRTFAPKNL
+681 LYHDYNMRTFAPKNL
-696 ETFRFK
+696 ETFRFL

>member
-1 MSGGLRP
+1 MSK
-8 GTSGFSGRSRGRETT
+8 
-23 VTRRYDIH
+23 
-31 DLLSHRTPVGPSAHT
+31 
-46 RSGAPRRR
+46 
-54 NPTTEAF
+54 
-61 YIMSAVERKL
+61 VEQQL
-71 EDIKET
+71 EDLKAT
-77 IVSEV
+77 ITSEL
-82 PNDISISDVKY
+82 PSDISVSDVKY

-107 FAGDGDLIRRLASKL
+107 FARNGDLIRKLASQL

-135 SRPEEARKKIREVV
+135 SRPDTAREDILDVIPEEAGV
-149 PDEAGITDL
+149 TDL

-165 EVVIEAQKP
+165 EVVIQAEKP
-174 GMVIGRHGSTLREIT
+174 GMVIGKHGSTLREIT
-189 QQVGWTPEVV
+189 QEVGWTPEVV

-206 ATVSNVRNFLKQ
+206 STVSNVRNFLKQ
-218 ERDDRRDILERVGRQ
+218 ERDDRRNILEKVGRQ

-238 MSDDEWVRITTL
+238 MSDEEWVRVTTL
-250 GCCREVGRASFILNT
+250 GCCREVGRASFILST
-265 PETRV
+265 PETRI
-270 LIDCGDKPGAEGEVP
+270 LIDCGDKPGSDDVP
-285 YLQVPEALGA
+285 YLQVEEALGA
-295 GAQNIDAVV
+295 GAATIDAVV

-329 CTEPTRDLM
+329 TTEPTRDLM
-338 GLLTLD
+338 GLLQLD

-351 EGRAPP
+351 EGRVPP
-357 YESEQVREAIKHC
+357 YESEMVREALKHT

-380 IAPDLKLTFHNAG
+380 IAPDVKLTFHNAG

-399 VSHFHVGDGLYN
+399 VTHFHIGDGLYN

-418 HYDDTRLFN
+418 HYTDTRLFN
-427 GAVNEFPRVETL
+427 GAVNDFPRVETL
-439 VMESTYG
+439 ILESTYG
-446 GRNDFQTDQ
+446 GRNDYQTDQ
-455 EDSEEELKRVI
+455 KDSEEKLKKVI
-466 RETTEEGGKILIPAF
+466 NETYEKGGKVVIPAF

-488 IMLVLEE
+488 MMLVIEE
-495 AMRKGEIPEVP
+495 AMRNGDIPEMP

-532 DRIFHDDENPF
+532 DRIFHEDENPF
-543 LSDQFNHIDGGEEER
+543 LAPQFNHIDGGEEER
-558 QEVADGGPCIV
+558 QDVADGDQCII
-569 LSTSGMVEG
+569 LSTSGMVTG

-585 THVGSEEDSTLV
+585 EHVGPDPDSTMV

-609 RIQNGWDEIPMDD
+609 RIQSGWDEIPI
-622 RSNGRGTLSLNMNVE
+622 NGRGGRNKTLNLELDVE
-637 TVDGFSGHADRQG
+637 TVDGFSGHADRAG
-650 LMNFVR
+650 LMNFVK

-669 GDESSVQDLSSA
+669 GDESSTQDLSSS
-681 LYHEFNMRTFAPKNL
+681 LYHDFNIRTFAPKNL